1 MLGNIVLEVE
11 GGPAEV
17 AQSLWGDA
25 KPYAELEAHGGKALL
40 VNPAAVI
47 FVDEPGTPHV
57 HVQGSSA

>member
-11 GGPAEV
+11 GAPAEV

-25 KPYAELEAHGGKALL
+25 KPYAELKTTGRTVL
-40 VNPAAVI
+40 VNPVAVI